1 MERLVVSEII
11 YPSLLTPP
19 PSLDFSDQ
27 FAFRPTGST
36 TAAIITLLD
45 HITRM
50 LVTNQYVMVIAIDFT
65 KAFDTVRHATLVEKM
80 AMLDIPAQAQNWLQ
94 DFLSHR
100 SHCTDYHSERSTH
113 LNINASIVQGSAVGP
128 ASYVVAASDLH
139 AVTSGNE
146 MCKYADDTYLIIP
159 ASNASS
165 VSCEMENVATWSR
178 ANNLNVNLKKTT
190 EIIFFDRR
198 RHQCPQLPPETPG
211 ITRTTVIK
219 ILGVSIT
226 NSLSMSEHIQAVLGS
241 SAQSLYAIKIL
252 KSHGLSSS
260 ALHHVYRSV
269 VIARLLYAASAWW
282 GFANPTDLQR
292 INAFLRRGIKCGLSS
307 PETHNFEELCKA
319 ADIKLFKT
327 ILTNNNHVLH
337 KLLPPQCNAFNCYNL
352 RKLTHNR
359 QLPDRHNRLTNCN
372 FLNRVLYN
380 DVY

>member
-1 MERLVVSEII
+1 M
-11 YPSLLTPP
+11 
-19 PSLDFSDQ
+19 
-27 FAFRPTGST
+27 
-36 TAAIITLLD
+36 
-45 HITRM
+45 
-50 LVTNQYVMVIAIDFT
+50 
-65 KAFDTVRHATLVEKM
+65 
-80 AMLDIPAQAQNWLQ
+80 
-94 DFLSHR
+94 
-100 SHCTDYHSERSTH
+100 
-113 LNINASIVQGSAVGP
+113 QGSAVGP